1 MKLKSINP
9 ATLEV
14 LAEIETTPIDKVFE
28 IAEKAQLAFK
38 NWASKTIDERLGLLK
53 RARKIFYEM
62 KDELATLIT
71 LENGKPIVESYSM
84 EIFPTLDLFD
94 FYIKNAKKILKRR
107 KVRSQ
112 IPLFWVKRNYIHFEP
127 LGVVAVISPWNYPL
141 LLPIAPIIS
150 ALVAGNCVIFK
161 PSEYTS
167 LIGLKIADI
176 FHMAGFPDGVFNIV
190 IGYGDVG
197 EALVNS
203 NIDKISFTGSTRTGR
218 LIMQNA
224 SKKPIPV
231 TLELGGKDPM
241 IVFDDVD
248 VETAATSAVWGAFA
262 NAGQTCVSVEICYVQ
277 EKIFQEFVEKV
288 VEKTKKLKIGNGL
301 DPDVE
306 IGPIN
311 NEKQMKIIEN
321 QIQDAISKGAKILT
335 GGKRIK
341 PKDKNGDEL
350 KGYFFEPTVIID
362 VDNSMLLMKEE
373 TFGPILP
380 IISFKDEYEVLEKLN
395 SSEYGLSASVW
406 TNDKKRAKRVV
417 EKIKS
422 GSVLV
427 NECVVHYGDAKA
439 PCGGVK
445 SSGFGRVH
453 SEFGLYD
460 MVNIKF
466 ESFDYISPYR
476 LWWYGYDEK
485 LLNTMK
491 KAIAFLHSPSLIEK
505 LESAP
510 GLLLNLFR
518 KNESKI

>member
-14 LAEIETTPIDKVFE
+14 LKEIETTPVEEVFE
-28 IAEKAQLAFK
+28 ISRKAQGAFK
-38 NWASKTIDERLGLLK
+38 KWSATSIDERLKLLK
-53 RARKIFYEM
+53 RARDILYEDR
-62 KDELATLIT
+62 DEIAKLIT
-71 LENGKPIVESYSM
+71 LENGKPILESYSM
-84 EIFPTLDLFD
+84 EIFPSLDLFD
-94 FYIKNAKKILKRR
+94 FYIKNARKILKPK

-112 IPLFWVKRNYIHFEP
+112 IPLFWLKKNYIHFEP

-150 ALVAGNCVIFK
+150 ALVVGNCVIFK

-167 LIGLKIADI
+167 LIGLKIYEI
-176 FHMAGFPDGVFNIV
+176 FKEAGFPENVFNIV
-190 IGYGDVG
+190 IGFGDVG

-203 NIDKISFTGSTRTGR
+203 NIGKISFTGSTKTGR
-218 LIMQNA
+218 IIMRNA
-224 SKKPIPV
+224 GKKPIPV

-248 VETAATSAVWGAFA
+248 VELVSSAAVWGAFA
-262 NAGQTCVSVEICYVQ
+262 NAGQTCVSVEVCYVQ
-277 EKIFQEFVEKV
+277 EKIFEKFVERV
-288 VEKTKKLKIGNGL
+288 IEKTKKLKIGNGL

-311 NEKQMKIIEN
+311 NEKQLKIIET
-321 QIQDAISKGAKILT
+321 QIQDAVSKGAKILT
-335 GGKRIK
+335 GGKRIF
-341 PKDKNGDEL
+341 PRDKNGNEL
-350 KGYFFEPTVIID
+350 KGYFFEPTVITD
-362 VDNSMLLMKEE
+362 VDDSMLLMKEE
-373 TFGPILP
+373 TFGPVLP
-380 IISFKDEYEVLEKLN
+380 VVKFKDEDEIIEIVN

-406 TNDKKRAKRVV
+406 TKDKRRAKRIV

-422 GSVLV
+422 GAVLV

-466 ESFDYISPYR
+466 ESYDYISPYR
-476 LWWYGYDEK
+476 LWWFGYDDK
-485 LLNTMK
+485 LLKTIKN
-491 KAIAFLHSPSLIEK
+491 AVDFLYSPSLGKRIK
-505 LESAP
+505 SIP
-510 GLLLNLFR
+510 GLVFNLFR
-518 KNESKI
+518 KDESKV

>member
-1 MKLKSINP
+1 MKLRSVNP

-14 LAEIETTPIDKVFE
+14 ISELETTPVDEVFE
-28 IAEKAQLAFK
+28 ISKKAQEAFK
-38 NWASKTIDERLGLLK
+38 KWSSTTIDDRLKLLK
-53 RARKIFYEM
+53 KAKEILYET
-62 KDELATLIT
+62 KDEVAKLIT
-71 LENGKPIVESYSM
+71 LENGKPILESYSM

-94 FYIKNAKKILKRR
+94 FHIKNAKKVLKPR

-112 IPLFWVKRNYIHFEP
+112 IPLFWLKRNYIHFEP

-167 LIGLKIADI
+167 LIGLKIYEI
-176 FHMAGFPDGVFNIV
+176 FKEAGFPENVFNIV
-190 IGYGDVG
+190 IGFGDVG

-203 NIDKISFTGSTRTGR
+203 EVDKISFTGSTKTGR
-218 LIMQNA
+218 IIMQNA

-248 VETAATSAVWGAFA
+248 IDLASSAAVWGAFA
-262 NAGQTCVSVEICYVQ
+262 NAGQTCVSVEICYVH
-277 EKIFQEFVEKV
+277 EKIFEPFIEKV

-311 NEKQMKIIEN
+311 NEKQLKIIEN
-321 QIQDAISKGAKILT
+321 QIQDAISKGAKVLT
-335 GGKRIK
+335 GGKRIF
-341 PKDKNGDEL
+341 PKDKEGNEL
-350 KGYFFEPTVIID
+350 RGYFFEPAVITD
-362 VDNSMLLMKEE
+362 VNNSMLLMKEE

-380 IISFKDEYEVLEKLN
+380 IVRFKSEEEVIEMAN

-406 TNDKKRAKRVV
+406 TRDKKRAQRVV

-453 SEFGLYD
+453 SEFGIYD
-460 MVNIKF
+460 MVNVKF
-466 ESFDYISPYR
+466 ESFDFISPYR
-476 LWWYGYDEK
+476 LWWFGYDAK
-485 LLNTMK
+485 LLETIKN
-491 KAIAFLHSPSLIEK
+491 AINFLYSPSFVQRLK
-505 LESAP
+505 SARS
-510 GLLLNLFR
+510 LAINLFR
-518 KNESKI
+518 KNESKV

>member
-1 MKLKSINP
+1 MKLISINP

-14 LAEIETTPIDKVFE
+14 IAEIETTPLEEVYRISKV
-28 IAEKAQLAFK
+28 AQEAFK
-38 NWASKTIDERLGLLK
+38 KWASTRIDERLALLK
-53 RARKIFYEM
+53 NAREILYKNR
-62 KDELATLIT
+62 DEIAKLIT

-94 FYIKNAKKILKRR
+94 FHIKNAKRILKPKR
-107 KVRSQ
+107 VRSQ
-112 IPLFWVKRNYIHFEP
+112 IPLFWVKRNYIYFEP

-167 LIGLKIADI
+167 LIGLKIYEI
-176 FHMAGFPDGVFNIV
+176 FKEAGFPEGVFNIV

-203 NIDKISFTGSTRTGR
+203 EVDKISFTGSTKTGR
-218 LIMQNA
+218 IIMQNA
-224 SKKPIPV
+224 AKKPIPV
-231 TLELGGKDPM
+231 SLELGGKDPM
-241 IVFDDVD
+241 IVFDDVNIEL
-248 VETAATSAVWGAFA
+248 VSSAAVWGAFA
-262 NAGQTCVSVEICYVQ
+262 NAGQTCVSVEVCYVH
-277 EKIFQEFVEKV
+277 EKIFDVFVEKV
-288 VEKTKKLKIGNGL
+288 VEKTRKLKIGNGL

-311 NEKQMKIIEN
+311 NEKQLIIIEN
-321 QIQDAISKGAKILT
+321 QIKDAISKGARILT
-335 GGKRIK
+335 GGKRIT
-341 PKDKNGDEL
+341 PKDKNGNEL
-350 KGYFFEPTVIID
+350 KGYFFEPTVITD
-362 VDNSMLLMKEE
+362 VNDSMLLMKEE

-380 IISFKDEYEVLEKLN
+380 VVKFSDEEEVIQIVN

-406 TNDKKRAKRVV
+406 TKDRKRAERVV
-417 EKIKS
+417 KKIRS

-453 SEFGLYD
+453 SEFGIYD
-460 MVNIKF
+460 MVNVKF
-466 ESFDYISPYR
+466 GSYDFISPHR
-476 LWWYGYDEK
+476 LWWFGYDIG
-485 LLNTMK
+485 LLRTIK
-491 KAIAFLHSPSLIEK
+491 KSIDFLYSRSVIQK
-505 LESAP
+505 IKSAP
-510 GLLLNLFR
+510 HLLLNLYR
-518 KNESKI
+518 RDKSRI

>member
-1 MKLKSINP
+1 MKLKSVNP

-14 LAEIETTPIDKVFE
+14 LAEIDTTPVEEVFE
-28 IAEKAQLAFK
+28 ISKKAQEVFRKWSAT
-38 NWASKTIDERLGLLK
+38 TIDERLKLLK
-53 RARKIFYEM
+53 DARDILYRE
-62 KDELATLIT
+62 KDEIAKLIT
-71 LENGKPIVESYSM
+71 LENGKPILESYSM
-84 EIFPTLDLFD
+84 EIFPTLDLFE
-94 FYIKNAKKILKRR
+94 FHIKNARKILKPR

-112 IPLFWVKRNYIHFEP
+112 IPLFWLKRNYIHFEP

-167 LIGLKIADI
+167 LIGLKIYEI
-176 FHMAGFPDGVFNIV
+176 FKEAGFPDGVFNIV
-190 IGYGDVG
+190 VGFGDVG

-203 NIDKISFTGSTRTGR
+203 HIDKISFTGSTKTGR
-218 LIMQNA
+218 IIMQNA
-224 SKKPIPV
+224 GKKPIPV

-248 VETAATSAVWGAFA
+248 IDLVSSSAVWGAFA
-262 NAGQTCVSVEICYVQ
+262 NAGQTCVSVEVCYVQ
-277 EKIFQEFVEKV
+277 EKIFDDFVEKV
-288 VEKTKKLKIGNGL
+288 VEKTKNLKIGNGL

-311 NEKQMKIIEN
+311 NERQLMIIEK
-321 QIQDAISKGAKILT
+321 QIEDAISKGAKILT
-335 GGKRIK
+335 GGKRIY
-341 PKDKNGDEL
+341 PKDKNGNEL
-350 KGYFFEPTVIID
+350 KGYFFEPTVITD
-362 VDNSMLLMKEE
+362 VDNSMLLMREE
-373 TFGPILP
+373 TFGPVLP
-380 IISFKDEYEVLEKLN
+380 IVKFKDEDEVIEMAN

-406 TNDKKRAKRVV
+406 TKDKKRAKRIV

-453 SEFGLYD
+453 SEFGIYD
-460 MVNIKF
+460 MVNVKF
-466 ESFDYISPYR
+466 ESFDFVSPYR
-476 LWWYGYDEK
+476 LWWFGYDEE
-485 LLNTMK
+485 LLVTIK
-491 KAIAFLHSPSLIEK
+491 DAISFLYSPSLFQRLK
-505 LESAP
+505 SSLFLVP
-510 GLLLNLFR
+510 NLFR
-518 KNESKI
+518 KEESKI

>member
-14 LAEIETTPIDKVFE
+14 ISEIETTPVDEVFE
-28 IAEKAQLAFK
+28 ISVKAREAFK
-38 NWASKTIDERLGLLK
+38 KWSNTTIDDRLKLLK
-53 RARKIFYEM
+53 NAREILYKNR
-62 KDELATLIT
+62 DEIAKLIT
-71 LENGKPIVESYSM
+71 LENGKPILESYSM
-84 EIFPTLDLFD
+84 EVFPTLDLFD
-94 FYIKNAKKILKRR
+94 FYIKNSERILKPR

-112 IPLFWVKRNYIHFEP
+112 IPLFWVKSNYIHFEP

-167 LIGLKIADI
+167 LIGLKIYEI
-176 FHMAGFPDGVFNIV
+176 FKEAGFPEGVLNIV
-190 IGYGDVG
+190 IGLGDVG

-203 NIDKISFTGSTRTGR
+203 QVDKISFTGSTKTGR
-218 LIMQNA
+218 IIMQNA
-224 SKKPIPV
+224 GKKPIPV

-248 VETAATSAVWGAFA
+248 IELVSSAAVWGAFA
-262 NAGQTCVSVEICYVQ
+262 NAGQTCVSVEVCYVH
-277 EKIFQEFVEKV
+277 EKIFEDFVEKV
-288 VEKTKKLKIGNGL
+288 VQKTKKLKIGNGL

-311 NEKQMKIIEN
+311 NERQLKIIEN
-321 QIQDAISKGAKILT
+321 QIQDAVSKGAKILT
-335 GGKRIK
+335 GGKRIF
-341 PKDKNGDEL
+341 PKDKNGNEL
-350 KGYFFEPTVIID
+350 KGYFFEPTVLVD
-362 VDNSMLLMKEE
+362 VNNSMLLMKEE
-373 TFGPILP
+373 TFGPVLP
-380 IISFKDEYEVLEKLN
+380 IIKFKDEDEVVEMAN

-406 TNDKKRAKRVV
+406 TRNKKRAKEMV

-422 GSVLV
+422 GSALV
-427 NECVVHYGDAKA
+427 NECIVHYGDAKA

-466 ESFDYISPYR
+466 ESFDFISPYR
-476 LWWYGYDEK
+476 LWWFGYDEK
-485 LLNTMK
+485 LLETIKN
-491 KAIAFLHSPSLIEK
+491 AVNFLYSPSFVQRIK
-505 LESAP
+505 SVP
-510 GLLLNLFR
+510 GLVLNLFR
-518 KNESKI
+518 KEGSRI